1 MRHPYSPTSLN
12 SNHRDAKANPHSIRY
27 KGEYAKRFAHHR
39 LTAPQSSAQRRKPYV
54 VEAWLASPT
63 ARDPKDRHEV
73 VGVNISRHG
82 IAFELPVAVATGAY
96 FVFQVGNGVQQLK
109 SEVRILS
116 CKKHDGRYR
125 IGAEFC

>member
-1 MRHPYSPTSLN
+1 MPTVSPTTESPRTN
-12 SNHRDAKANPHSIRY
+12 
-27 KGEYAKRFAHHR
+27 
-39 LTAPQSSAQRRKPYV
+39 RRRSERRAYV

-63 ARDPKDRHEV
+63 ATNPKDRHEV

-82 IAFELPVAVATGAY
+82 VAFELPVAVATGAY
-96 FVFQVGNGVQQLK
+96 FIFEVAYGAQQLK

-125 IGAEFC
+125 IGAEFR